1 MKQDRST
8 AGEKSCK
15 DDSMINT
22 CNLHA
27 RAISNSTL
35 FVFVFRIFDLLILP
49 QAVQGRTE
57 ATLNPSP
64 DVQPPKAT
72 IEMRPLSFLFLVFLP
87 ALHAFESGKKGYVP
101 SN

>member
-8 AGEKSCK
+8 AGEESCK

-35 FVFVFRIFDLLILP
+35 FVFVFRIFDLLLLP

-72 IEMRPLSFLFLVFLP
+72 IEMRPLSFLFLISLP

>member
-1 MKQDRST
+1 
-8 AGEKSCK
+8 
-15 DDSMINT
+15 MINT

-35 FVFVFRIFDLLILP
+35 LVFVFRIFYLLILL
-49 QAVQGRTE
+49 QEVQGRIE
-57 ATLNPSP
+57 ATLNCSP

-72 IEMRPLSFLFLVFLP
+72 LEMRPLSFLFLVFLP

-101 SN
+101 PN